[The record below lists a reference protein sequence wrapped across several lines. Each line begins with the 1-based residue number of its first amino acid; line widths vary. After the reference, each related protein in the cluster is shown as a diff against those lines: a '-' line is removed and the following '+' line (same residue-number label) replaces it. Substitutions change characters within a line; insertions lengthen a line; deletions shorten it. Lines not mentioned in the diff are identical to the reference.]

1 MKFIFPQNYN
11 LNMKIFGILDYS
23 VAIVDVVWGII
34 VFGLIN
40 FFIGRITYK
49 IFAFIVLVF
58 PIVIFS
64 VVGVD
69 GENLLYFLTYVL
81 KYFFQQKL
89 YLYEKKWK
97 KDKYLINF
105 I

>member
-89 YLYEKKWK
+89 YLYEKK
-97 KDKYLINF
+97 
-105 I
+105 

>member
-1 MKFIFPQNYN
+1 MKEGRELMKFIFPQNYN

-40 FFIGRITYK
+40 FFIGRLTYK

-81 KYFFQQKL
+81 KYIFKQKL
-89 YLYEKKWK
+89 YLYEKK
-97 KDKYLINF
+97 
-105 I
+105 

>member
-23 VAIVDVVWGII
+23 VAIVDAVWGII
-34 VFGLIN
+34 IFGLIN
-40 FFIGRITYK
+40 FFLKRLTYK

-81 KYFFQQKL
+81 KYIFKQKL
-89 YLYEKKWK
+89 YLYEKK
-97 KDKYLINF
+97 
-105 I
+105 

>member
-1 MKFIFPQNYN
+1 MKEGRELMKFIFPQNYN

-89 YLYEKKWK
+89 YLYEKK
-97 KDKYLINF
+97 
-105 I
+105 